1 MTVEDILLLHSTRGM
16 NILREHCAPDFCHE
30 AARCIYDAP
39 RGNVLLTTGFYVG
52 GFGETDG
59 PPGTM
64 FLAKAL
70 YLLGFNPIIVTDD
83 YCQGFFMTEHIQTVY
98 VNNDMDEADY
108 AAMLDQYAPTLLISI
123 ERCGRNIQ
131 GDYANMRGV
140 SIADHNARVDWLFEL
155 GARRGIPSVGVGD
168 GGNEIGMG
176 NLKEV
181 ISNELS
187 LVPCEV
193 EVSHLVIATVSNWG
207 AYGLCACLEEL
218 SGQPLL
224 PRYSTDMD
232 YLQYIVDLG
241 AVDGVTKDH
250 VPTVDSYPTEIK
262 HEILDKLYALIH
274 ATIPVEG

>member
-1 MTVEDILLLHSTRGM
+1 MTVEDIILLHSKRGM

-83 YCQGFFMTEHIQTVY
+83 YCQGFFMNEKNKTVY
-98 VNNDMDEADY
+98 VNNNMDEADY

-140 SIADHNARVDWLFEL
+140 SIADHNARVDWPFEL
-155 GARRGIPSVGVGD
+155 GTRRGIPSVGVGD

-207 AYGLCACLEEL
+207 AYGLFACL
-218 SGQPLL
+218 
-224 PRYSTDMD
+224 
-232 YLQYIVDLG
+232 
-241 AVDGVTKDH
+241 
-250 VPTVDSYPTEIK
+250 
-262 HEILDKLYALIH
+262 
-274 ATIPVEG
+274 

>member
-1 MTVEDILLLHSTRGM
+1 MTVEDIILLHSKRGM

-98 VNNDMDEADY
+98 VNNDMGEAEY
-108 AAMLDQYAPTLLISI
+108 AAMLDAYDPTLLISI
-123 ERCGRNIQ
+123 ERCGRNIH

-140 SIADHNARVDWLFEL
+140 SIAEHNARVDWLFEL

-176 NLKEV
+176 NLKDV
-181 ISNELS
+181 IANELS

-218 SGQPLL
+218 SGQSLL

-250 VPTVDSYPTEIK
+250 VTTVDSYPTEIK
-262 HEILDKLYALIH
+262 HEILDKLYALVH
-274 ATIPVEG
+274 ASLPVQE

>member
-1 MTVEDILLLHSTRGM
+1 MTVEDIILLHSKRGM

-98 VNNDMDEADY
+98 VTNDMGEADY

-224 PRYSTDMD
+224 PRY
-232 YLQYIVDLG
+232 
-241 AVDGVTKDH
+241 
-250 VPTVDSYPTEIK
+250 
-262 HEILDKLYALIH
+262 
-274 ATIPVEG
+274 